1 VYPPLAAKLADL
13 AARAATNDAVIER
26 VNRKLPNDA
35 TWILEAELVARKLRS
50 FNDGTA
56 DIPRIT
62 KHLRL
67 PSFRYAAL
75 DPYTWPRSP

>member
-1 VYPPLAAKLADL
+1 MRDH
-13 AARAATNDAVIER
+13 DAVVGAIR
-26 VNRKLPNDA
+26 G
-35 TWILEAELVARKLRS
+35 LRS

-67 PSFRYAAL
+67 PAFQYAGL
-75 DPYTWPRSP
+75 EPYTWPRLTVSVVPSAECCC